1 MPLASASGI
10 GRHRVRRALAAG
22 TASGS
27 PIPMPT
33 RCIGTPSPHPA
44 MDAQESGA
52 TVRHLLFTLGPSFM
66 GESDRPEQAVN
77 PESTRL

>member
-1 MPLASASGI
+1 
-10 GRHRVRRALAAG
+10 
-22 TASGS
+22 
-27 PIPMPT
+27 MPT